1 MAKKTFQQLSS
12 EIITK
17 AKDGTLTVGEAIDF
31 TLDPRVPLPEDYN
44 QKNAEGKYP
53 ARNRA
58 QTLKNSLSLLKKQ
71 APDSFPLGV
80 DTPLKD
86 MRQPEIIFLFRRD
99 GSPDMSS
106 RAYNYQTFENI
117 FFGALKG
124 KRIERFFEVIDG
136 NEEDMYPRLAGTGN
150 PMGTQRTGLAG
161 ERPMQGT
168 LPKADLDV
176 IYDEALPEIRANYDE
191 KTARIIEYHRIT
203 FQRPE
208 QLLNLKASDVV
219 VSGDVV
225 TVKGKITTGKDHKG
239 RPELRFKS
247 DSPVGQLLLEAL
259 NDESVPLSGND
270 RSLFGVDADK
280 FNAAFNNHVGTR
292 LEKFSDVLPLA
303 DVKVEEGGKVI
314 RIDQKPVT
322 TPSAI
327 RSIVPHYMLKDMKV
341 NRDIVQGLMGHKPND
356 ELANNYAG
364 VIVNEELP
372 AVLQNPET
380 FAKTGFATTKGGKVG
395 LETDL
400 LDEDQRAKLAE
411 EYLETQS
418 AELQARAATAGATT
432 AEAGVRQQV
441 ATIERAAGMPEEVA
455 AATTVA
461 EGEAQISQIQSEA
474 NIAAKQKSAVG
485 KGQDAID
492 MIVDMA
498 KNTPKPIIKALPI
511 AGTAFAAAQIPEIGQ
526 GISTGFQ
533 EVFGVPQAVADP
545 IGTVG
550 ATIDFGIGEVAQ
562 VAPSDVVSGVS
573 AIGESMAESRAGLP
587 SRGRNVPR
595 TAPPQQSTQV
605 NIPDPVAP
613 KPQMAAQGFVPVPE
627 ARANAMRKE
636 ETTMKDALS
645 RAKGGEVPSFLHG
658 GIVR

>member
-12 EIITK
+12 EIVTK
-17 AKDGTLTVGEAIDF
+17 AKDGTLTIGEAIDF
-31 TLDPRVPLPEDYN
+31 TLDSRVPLPEDYN
-44 QKNAEGKYP
+44 VKNKKGEYP
-53 ARNRA
+53 ARKRID
-58 QTLKNSLSLLKKQ
+58 QLKKSLSVLQKK
-71 APDSFPLGV
+71 APDAFPLGV

-86 MRQPEIIFLFRRD
+86 MRQPEIVFLFRRD
-99 GSPDMSS
+99 GSPDMSN
-106 RAYNYQTFENI
+106 RAYNYQTFENT

-168 LPKADLDV
+168 LPKADLDA
-176 IYDEALPEIRANYDE
+176 IYNEALPEIRANYDE
-191 KTARIIEYHRIT
+191 KTARIIEYHRTT

-225 TVKGKITTGKDHKG
+225 TVKGKITTGRDHKG

-270 RSLFGVDADK
+270 RSLFGVDAEK

-292 LEKFSDVLPLA
+292 LEKFSDVLPVA
-303 DVKVEEGGKVI
+303 DVKVEEGGKVV

-372 AVLQNPET
+372 AVLQNPEA
-380 FAKTGFATTKGGKVG
+380 FAKTGFATTKGGQVG

-418 AELQARAATAGATT
+418 AELEARKATAGATT
-432 AEAGVRQQV
+432 AEMGVRQQ
-441 ATIERAAGMPEEVA
+441 AAIAERAAGMPKEIADA
-455 AATTVA
+455 AIIA
-461 EGEAQISQIQSEA
+461 EGEAQIAQTQSEA
-474 NIAAKQKSAVG
+474 NIEAKRQSAVG
-485 KGQDAID
+485 KGQEALD

-498 KNTPKPIIKALPI
+498 KNTPKPIIKAIPFV
-511 AGTAFAAAQIPEIGQ
+511 GTAYAATQIPEIGQ
-526 GISTGFQ
+526 GISTGLQ
-533 EVFGVPQAVADP
+533 EVFGVPKAVADP
-545 IGTVG
+545 IGTAG
-550 ATIDFGIGEVAQ
+550 ATIDFGIGEFAQ

-613 KPQMAAQGFVPVPE
+613 KPQMAAQGFVSVPE
-627 ARANAMRKE
+627 ARANAMRGQ
-636 ETTMKDALS
+636 ETTMKES
-645 RAKGGEVPSFLHG
+645 EVPSFLYG